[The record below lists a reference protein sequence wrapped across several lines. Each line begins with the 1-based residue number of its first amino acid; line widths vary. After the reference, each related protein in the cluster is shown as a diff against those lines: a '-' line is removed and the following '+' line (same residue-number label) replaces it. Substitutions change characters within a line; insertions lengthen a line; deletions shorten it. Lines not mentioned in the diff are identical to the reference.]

1 MRSGGDSQVSFQRW
15 KADADADAPGRHCG
29 LKLAPWISSQNS
41 LSPVFSPLPNPT
53 PHTPS
58 APKPLGHLL
67 LADPLG

>member
-1 MRSGGDSQVSFQRW
+1 MEMLMLQ
-15 KADADADAPGRHCG
+15 GRRCG